1 MTPEHLQTPSPQ
13 WRPLL
18 DLPSPSGGQPVVS
31 VVVSLYNYGHCI
43 LDTLSTVAAQSLEA
57 IELVVVDDASTDEGA
72 PIVEAWLRKNS
83 RRFAGVRLL
92 QHVLNGGLAAA
103 RNTGFAQ
110 AEASWVWVQDADNP
124 LAPRAL
130 EQCHRLAERVEAQ
143 VAVIHPLLVT
153 MPAGS
158 SPQVFQGEGRPWQ
171 KAIFKPAN
179 TVDAMALVRRKA
191 WEEVGG
197 YVHIPDGWEDYDFWC
212 SLMDAGWTGV
222 QCPQPLGTYLH
233 HSSSMTAISALP
245 NVRRLEQLLQA
256 RHPWLTCVGRTTGH
270 SRE

>member
-1 MTPEHLQTPSPQ
+1 MAPELLLTPSPP
-13 WRPLL
+13 WVPLL
-18 DLPSPSGGQPVVS
+18 DVPPQTDVQPVVS

-43 LDTLSTVAAQSLEA
+43 LDTLATVAAQSLES

-72 PIVEAWLRKNS
+72 PIVEDWLRKHS

-110 AEASWVWVQDADNP
+110 AQASWVWVQDADNP
-124 LAPRAL
+124 IATRAL
-130 EQCHRLAERVEAQ
+130 EQCHRLAARVAAR
-143 VAVIHPLLVT
+143 VAVIHPLLIT
-153 MPAGS
+153 MPEGA

-171 KAIFKPAN
+171 KAIFQPAN
-179 TVDAMALVRRKA
+179 AVDAMALVRHQA
-191 WEEVGG
+191 WQEVGG

-233 HSSSMTAISALP
+233 HSKSMTSISALP

-256 RHPWLTCVGRTTGH
+256 RHPWLTCVGRTTGF